1 MPTDPNDVRT
11 NDLEKWLYPATGAM
25 HEWRGSYLG
34 FTYNGRHSSEFGIVR
49 TSTSNR
55 YDDNLLPNKN
65 VKTTAVPGGD
75 GAYYFGS
82 NYTQRQFT
90 VQFAFDAL
98 SDAQLREMR
107 QWLGTGQIHDL
118 IFDEF
123 PYKVYSAA
131 VTGNATAKHLCFDE
145 GNGVVY
151 KGDGSIQFTCYFPF
165 ARSRYKWLSD
175 YTIANIPEW
184 NNDEFYNNKTEWAVG
199 SGMLES
205 SVITEDTLYY
215 DSYKGETGR
224 DYIGY
229 IPVLNVGDVPTDFQ
243 LFIPSQFLTN
253 NLTIWY
259 GALASHSDYKITIG
273 ALSNPPERGGIVMN
287 SKTRLLQDCVI
298 NVGGNFVIGNTLYN
312 QYIINGD
319 FFKILTTSSDSL
331 TCIGFQTTS
340 SVGNDSPI
348 IKYNYLYY

>member
-11 NDLEKWLYPATGAM
+11 NDLEKWLYPAAGAM

-34 FTYNGRHSSEFGIVR
+34 FTYNGKHSSEFGIVR

-98 SDAQLREMR
+98 SDVQLRKMR

-123 PYKVYSAA
+123 PYKVYSAV

-175 YTIANIPEW
+175 YTITNIPEW
-184 NNDEFYNNKTEWAVG
+184 GGEDFYNNTAEWATG
-199 SGMLES
+199 SRLLSTQGS
-205 SVITEDTLYY
+205 I
-215 DSYKGETGR
+215 
-224 DYIGY
+224 
-229 IPVLNVGDVPTDFQ
+229 DVPVVSGGGDLRIPIRNMGDIAVDWALYIDANLASRGIQLRYGVANIYPDKQ
-243 LFIPSQFLTN
+243 LFIDAISGLN
-253 NLTIWY
+253 N
-259 GALASHSDYKITIG
+259 
-273 ALSNPPERGGIVMN
+273 SNEGVIIN
-287 SKTRLLQDCVI
+287 SKTRLIQKYKLI
-298 NVGGNFVIGNTLYN
+298 NNKKIPQNTLYN
-312 QYIINGD
+312 HFITSGD
-319 FFKILTTSSDSL
+319 FFQIPVTTNDTTTNDLFYIIKLTGDSLTTSQANLEYD
-331 TCIGFQTTS
+331 
-340 SVGNDSPI
+340 
-348 IKYNYLYY
+348 YLYY

>member
-11 NDLEKWLYPATGAM
+11 NDLEKWLYPAAGAM

-131 VTGNATAKHLCFDE
+131 VTGNATREVD
-145 GNGVVY
+145 
-151 KGDGSIQFTCYFPF
+151 
-165 ARSRYKWLSD
+165 
-175 YTIANIPEW
+175 TI
-184 NNDEFYNNKTEWAVG
+184 
-199 SGMLES
+199 
-205 SVITEDTLYY
+205 
-215 DSYKGETGR
+215 
-224 DYIGY
+224 
-229 IPVLNVGDVPTDFQ
+229 FQ
-243 LFIPSQFLTN
+243 
-253 NLTIWY
+253 
-259 GALASHSDYKITIG
+259 ITIIFDRYQNG
-273 ALSNPPERGGIVMN
+273 TMMN
-287 SKTRLLQDCVI
+287 
-298 NVGGNFVIGNTLYN
+298 F
-312 QYIINGD
+312 II
-319 FFKILTTSSDSL
+319 I
-331 TCIGFQTTS
+331 
-340 SVGNDSPI
+340 
-348 IKYNYLYY
+348 

>member
-11 NDLEKWLYPATGAM
+11 NDLEKWLYPAAGAM

-34 FTYNGRHSSEFGIVR
+34 FTYNGKHSSEFGIVR

-184 NNDEFYNNKTEWAVG
+184 GNDEFYNNTSEWAEG
-199 SGMLES
+199 SQLWQS
-205 SVITEDTLYY
+205 STKQYPSSSARTVPIDVFQIALSDCAELD
-215 DSYKGETGR
+215 
-224 DYIGY
+224 
-229 IPVLNVGDVPTDFQ
+229 VLNNGDMPVDFLLYISQNALDNMQNSSIQIYYNHSGVALQCGQ
-243 LFIPSQFLTN
+243 LPQGVNLVIDTKAHLIRGWDLVN
-253 NLTIWY
+253 NQ
-259 GALASHSDYKITIG
+259 K
-273 ALSNPPERGGIVMN
+273 VMN
-287 SKTRLLQDCVI
+287 DTI
-298 NVGGNFVIGNTLYN
+298 YN
-312 QYIINGD
+312 NYIIAGD
-319 FFKILTTSSDSL
+319 FFQLEKGLTHLSLDLDQGGSSYVESSD
-331 TCIGFQTTS
+331 FE
-340 SVGNDSPI
+340 
-348 IKYNYLYY
+348 IKYDYLYY

>member
-11 NDLEKWLYPATGAM
+11 NDLEKWLYPTAGAM

-49 TSTSNR
+49 TSTGNR

-145 GNGVVY
+145 GSGVVY

-165 ARSRYKWLSD
+165 ARSRYKWLSQ
-175 YTIANIPEW
+175 YTTTNIPEW
-184 NNDEFYNNKTEWAVG
+184 NGDEFYNNKTEWAVG

-205 SVITEDTLYY
+205 ANGK
-215 DSYKGETGR
+215 DSYVSGTDAGRVKGV
-224 DYIGY
+224 
-229 IPVLNVGDVPTDFQ
+229 IPIFNPGDLPTDFK
-243 LFIPSQFLTN
+243 LFIPSTF
-253 NLTIWY
+253 
-259 GALASHSDYKITIG
+259 LASDCTIVLASSRSYTVGNPQITIG
-273 ALSNPPERGGIVMN
+273 SITSLITTEGLMMDT
-287 SKTRLLQDCVI
+287 KTHLLRKYEKTGDLGTPI
-298 NVGGNFVIGNTLYN
+298 RITNELYN
-312 QYIINGD
+312 HYIVSGD
-319 FFKILTTSSDSL
+319 FFQIPQINPNETMYIVFKDYNYSGTPAIE
-331 TCIGFQTTS
+331 
-340 SVGNDSPI
+340 
-348 IKYNYLYY
+348 YNYLYY